1 MLKNEKL
8 ITTLSFIVVLIGAL
22 DTLFVFFNNHMWPI
36 LNVPTFE
43 IYFIPFLL
51 ILCFACYNFPNI
63 RNNKYILFP
72 VYIIIALNLYGIIS
86 NVIN

>member
-8 ITTLSFIVVLIGAL
+8 ITTLSFIVVLILAL

-36 LNVPTFE
+36 LNISTFE
-43 IYFIPFLL
+43 IYAFPLFLIP
-51 ILCFACYNFPNI
+51 CFACYNFPNI

-72 VYIIIALNLYGIIS
+72 IYIMIALNLYGIIS
-86 NVIN
+86 NIIN